1 MKKIFIADF
10 LPLANK
16 GEEEIIRGIETL
28 YTEKDSKDIEFRVF
42 GNVQTTTQVGNVK
55 VYPRDICYPLDAK
68 YVGKRK
74 VLRDI
79 WMAIK
84 GYLGYYPYKYNIN
97 SYPGLLED
105 IKSCDQVLIGHDG
118 FFNLRCSLFGL
129 FLARNMIHYAIL
141 GAGFN
146 RPGKKIAWIYD
157 HVYKKCFDSA
167 DYIILRE
174 QTAYNY
180 VKHVSSNKKV
190 LLLPDPAFFCPN
202 NQYNKQNILQLC
214 QKYRID
220 KNHLNIGITICE
232 NSISFSTAFVNS
244 SNKVIE
250 HREFIKNLLI
260 AIYKETKCRFYFLPH
275 CIEEG
280 AGNDLKIANDIVS
293 RLKGAVDC
301 EIITE
306 DLPVLDIKNIISR
319 MDIMIGERTHSII
332 NSISTET
339 PFVALT
345 CSADFRTHDIVGD
358 GCGLHKYVYN
368 LDNPNLSDIIQAVL
382 LIIKD
387 RTKVLGELRKVC
399 LSIENKRKQL
409 VQII

>member
-1 MKKIFIADF
+1 MKIIFIADF

-28 YTEKDSKDIEFRVF
+28 YKKKYSSDIEFRVF
-42 GNVQTTTQVGNVK
+42 GNVQETTQVGNVK
-55 VYPRDICYPLDAK
+55 VYPRDICYPLDSK
-68 YVGKRK
+68 YEGKRK

-79 WMAIK
+79 WIAIK
-84 GYLGYYPYKYNIN
+84 GYLGYYPYKNNMI
-97 SYPGLLED
+97 SYPELWED
-105 IKSCDQVLIGHDG
+105 IKSSDHVLIGHDG
-118 FFNLRCSLFGL
+118 FFNLRCSLLGS
-129 FLARNMIHYAIL
+129 FLARNRVNYAIL

-157 HVYKKCFDSA
+157 FVYKKCFDRA

-202 NQYNKQNILQLC
+202 DQYDKQNITHLC

-220 KNHLNIGITICE
+220 NNQLNIGITICE

-260 AIYKETKCRFYFLPH
+260 AIYKETNCRFYFLPH

-280 AGNDLKIANDIVS
+280 AGNDLKIARDIVS
-293 RLKGAVDC
+293 RLKDVVDC

-306 DLPVLDIKNIISR
+306 DMPVLDIKNIISR

-332 NSISTET
+332 NSISTRT

-345 CSADFRTHDIVGD
+345 CSADFRTHDIVGN

-368 LDNPNLSDIIQAVL
+368 LDNPNHGDILQTIL
-382 LIIKD
+382 MIIKD
-387 RTKVLGELRKVC
+387 RTKVLQVLRNVC
-399 LSIENKRKQL
+399 LSIENKRKQ
-409 VQII
+409 IIHII